1 MLYAQMDKKLWGN
14 LPMEWDKTQSMF
26 SYLDSMRYLSYV
38 FYQLIFES
46 SMFGIPPNYRCA
58 LVRWSASVHNLSEGR
73 KRETMIE
80 SSDPKQVE
88 AVLLML
94 ISIAEEEKRA
104 RGG

>member
-26 SYLDSMRYLSYV
+26 SYLDSMRYTLEDFHQLV
-38 FYQLIFES
+38 FET
-46 SMFGIPPNYRCA
+46 SMFGTPPMYRCA
-58 LVRWSASVHNLSEGR
+58 ILKWSNNPITQDR
-73 KRETMIE
+73 KREVLVE

>member
-1 MLYAQMDKKLWGN
+1 MLYAAIPKDHWGG
-14 LPMEWDKTQSMF
+14 LGMEWDKTQSMF
-26 SYLDSMRYLSYV
+26 SYLNSMRGYMTDAY
-38 FYQLIFES
+38 YQLIFES
-46 SMFGIPPNYRCA
+46 SMFGVPPNYRCV
-58 LVRWSASVHNLSEGR
+58 LVRWSEIRNPPIGR
-73 KRETMIE
+73 RREALIE

>member
-1 MLYAQMDKKLWGN
+1 MLYAAIPKDQWGG
-14 LPMEWDKTQSMF
+14 LGMEWDKTQSMF
-26 SYLDSMRYLSYV
+26 RYLNSMRYVFDV

-46 SMFGIPPNYRCA
+46 SMFGVPPNYRCV
-58 LVRWSASVHNLSEGR
+58 LVRWSNAPQGR

-80 SSDPKQVE
+80 SSDPKQIE

>member
-1 MLYAQMDKKLWGN
+1 MLYAPIPKDHWGG
-14 LPMEWDKTQSMF
+14 LGMEWDKTQSMF
-26 SYLDSMRYLSYV
+26 SYLDSMRYVLDV

-46 SMFGIPPNYRCA
+46 SMFGVPPNYRCV
-58 LVRWSASVHNLSEGR
+58 LVRWSESRNPPVGR

-80 SSDPKQVE
+80 SSDPKQIE

>member
-1 MLYAQMDKKLWGN
+1 MLYAAIPKDQWGG
-14 LPMEWDKTQSMF
+14 LGMEWDKTQSMF
-26 SYLDSMRYLSYV
+26 SYLDSMRYVFDV

-46 SMFGIPPNYRCA
+46 SMFGVPPNYRCV
-58 LVRWSASVHNLSEGR
+58 LVRWSASHNLSEGR

>member
-1 MLYAQMDKKLWGN
+1 MLYAPIPKDQWGG
-14 LPMEWDKTQSMF
+14 LGMEWDKTQSMF
-26 SYLDSMRYLSYV
+26 SYLDSMRYVFDV

-46 SMFGIPPNYRCA
+46 SMFGVPPNYRCV
-58 LVRWSASVHNLSEGR
+58 LVRWSEIRAPAGR

-104 RGG
+104 RGR